1 MKIRAIHFNI
11 ILFLLAAVLAGCE
24 TLGNNSKEISAI
36 ELYLESNA
44 DGTPFNKEVP
54 IYRAQPVMVNV
65 NSSPFVDDRDLENA
79 TVVEDAGGFS
89 ILLSLNQHGSMML
102 ENATRSNPG
111 KRIVVFAS
119 FGESRWLAAPRPA
132 RPIAN
137 GQFLFTPDA
146 SREESERLVR
156 GLTNV
161 IAEIK
166 KK

>member
-11 ILFLLAAVLAGCE
+11 ILLAALVAGCA
-24 TLGNNSKEISAI
+24 TLGNNNKEVSAI
-36 ELYLESNA
+36 ELYLEANA

-65 NSSPFVDDRDLENA
+65 NSSPFADDRDLENA
-79 TVVEDAGGFS
+79 TVVEDAGGFA
-89 ILLSLNQHGSMML
+89 IALALNQHGSMML

-111 KRIVVFAS
+111 KRIVVFAN
-119 FGESRWLAAPRPA
+119 FGESRWLAAPRPS

-137 GQFLFTPDA
+137 GQLIFTPDA
-146 SREESERLVR
+146 SREEAERLVR